1 MKLHFVSRLL
11 LPSMVC
17 LTLLSGPVLVIQP
30 ASATV
35 EAAFTPGQAQ
45 TLVLD
50 SLAQSRSS
58 IELAAYSFTSKPV
71 ALVLV
76 AAQQRGV
83 LVRVLA
89 DDKDSRA
96 PYSAVTFLANQGIP
110 VRLNSKYA
118 KQHSKFVVVDGRTV
132 QTGSANYT
140 ASAFSRN
147 AENVVVIRDETAIAR
162 AYQQEFERLWAEGT
176 PLNSNY

>member
-1 MKLHFVSRLL
+1 MELYFVSRRS
-11 LPSMVC
+11 LPSLVC
-17 LTLLSGPVLVIQP
+17 LTLLSGPLLVMQP

-71 ALVLV
+71 ALALV

-83 LVRVLA
+83 QVRVLA
-89 DDKDSRA
+89 DDKANRA
-96 PYSAVTFLANQGIP
+96 SYSAVTFLANQGIP

-118 KQHSKFVVVDGRTV
+118 IQHSKFVVIDGRTV

-147 AENVVVIRDETAIAR
+147 AENVVVIRDETAVAC

>member
-1 MKLHFVSRLL
+1 MELYFVSRRS
-11 LPSMVC
+11 LPSLVC
-17 LTLLSGPVLVIQP
+17 LTLLSGPLLVMQP

-71 ALVLV
+71 ALALV
-76 AAQQRGV
+76 DAQQRGV
-83 LVRVLA
+83 QVRVLA

-96 PYSAVTFLANQGIP
+96 PYSAVTFLANQGVP

-147 AENVVVIRDETAIAR
+147 AENVVVIRDETAVAR